1 MLSFK
6 EFITESK
13 TTDHPF
19 PDKFS
24 TNLSPEEFK
33 NARNRVAGIGMGVRS
48 YNRYVNLKSELPA
61 DTHSDQG
68 IKNVSKALDIAFD
81 KNKNLSIDGDH
92 TVYHATRHNVKFDK
106 DGLTTI
112 RALVSV
118 GPSLQGVMTHV
129 KKQYPGEDTSSVD
142 AHHILQIN
150 YKDSGSVPM
159 VYIGHH
165 SARSS
170 EKESILPP
178 FTTFRHIET
187 SQHGVHPETG
197 KPIFVH
203 TVEPTFTHPRYDRD
217 FSSLSKDEKIKR
229 FGHIKP
235 MAQPEPKK
243 KGKKK

>member
-106 DGLTTI
+106 DGLTAI
-112 RALVSV
+112 RALVSA
-118 GPSLQGVMTHV
+118 GPSL
-129 KKQYPGEDTSSVD
+129 
-142 AHHILQIN
+142 
-150 YKDSGSVPM
+150 
-159 VYIGHH
+159 
-165 SARSS
+165 
-170 EKESILPP
+170 
-178 FTTFRHIET
+178 
-187 SQHGVHPETG
+187 
-197 KPIFVH
+197 
-203 TVEPTFTHPRYDRD
+203 
-217 FSSLSKDEKIKR
+217 
-229 FGHIKP
+229 
-235 MAQPEPKK
+235 
-243 KGKKK
+243 